1 MIWSSFKVKGK
12 YLSGKVTL
20 SIYYVLLIQLS
31 LGSSPYPHTDR
42 LSSPSA
48 SYAHTQEKTY
58 TAAETSDADIHSLSE
73 GYNSAFLLMSSP
85 SETQV
90 STHKSKCTKDY
101 GLSGRTVKEPI

>member
-1 MIWSSFKVKGK
+1 MKGK

-31 LGSSPYPHTDR
+31 LGRSPYPHTDW
-42 LSSPSA
+42 LSSPLA
-48 SYAHTQEKTY
+48 SYAHTQEK

-101 GLSGRTVKEPI
+101 GLSGKTVKEPI